1 MMFTETIAF
10 KHWVFE
16 VPTKLTRKIYSNTLC
31 GYSEY
36 HVQEFRSF
44 FKYYDE
50 IFTPEI
56 KDLLNRLGIDYKKD
70 TFLKLIREEEQQS
83 FVITYQFL
91 GSMRI
96 NSSERVQE
104 PLILDQ
110 LEYEPISDKTGIAFY
125 QVEETMIGMEIIYAE
140 LLFSIPDTPRKPGK
154 KTQM

>member
-1 MMFTETIAF
+1 MLTETIAF

-16 VPTKLTRKIYSNTLC
+16 VPSKITRKIYSNTLC

-70 TFLKLIREEEQQS
+70 TFLKLIRENGKQS
-83 FVITYQFL
+83 FIITYQFL
-91 GSMRI
+91 GSMQI
-96 NSSERVQE
+96 NSSERAQQ
-104 PLILDQ
+104 PLISDE
-110 LEYEPISDKTGIAFY
+110 LEYEAISEQTSIAFY
-125 QVEETMIGMEIIYAE
+125 QVEETMIGMEMIYVE
-140 LLFSIPDTPRKPGK
+140 ILFRTE
-154 KTQM
+154 

>member
-1 MMFTETIAF
+1 MLTETIAF

-16 VPTKLTRKIYSNTLC
+16 VPSKITRKIYSNTLC

-70 TFLKLIREEEQQS
+70 TFLKLIRENGKQS
-83 FVITYQFL
+83 FIITYQFL
-91 GSMRI
+91 GSMQI
-96 NSSERVQE
+96 NSSERVQQ
-104 PLILDQ
+104 PLISDE
-110 LEYEPISDKTGIAFY
+110 LEYETISEQTSIAFY
-125 QVEETMIGMEIIYAE
+125 QVEETMIGMEMIYVEILFRAE
-140 LLFSIPDTPRKPGK
+140 
-154 KTQM
+154 